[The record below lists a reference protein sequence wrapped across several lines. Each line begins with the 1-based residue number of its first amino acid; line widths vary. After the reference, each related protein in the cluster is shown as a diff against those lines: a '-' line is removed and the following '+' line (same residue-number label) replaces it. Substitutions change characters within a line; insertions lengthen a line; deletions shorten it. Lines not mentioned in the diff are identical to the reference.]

1 LSKNLQKKVAYDRID
16 PQHLIDLQT
25 ANYEALIKMA
35 ISYSDGLIMSSENL
49 PESTVNQIKQSKK
62 PQLNYVDST
71 NEEVFIEFY
80 SNFF

>member
-16 PQHLIDLQT
+16 PQQLIDLQI
-25 ANYEALIKMA
+25 ANYEALIKIA
-35 ISYSDGLIMSSENL
+35 ISYSDGLIMSSENI
-49 PESTVNQIKQSKK
+49 PESSVNQIKQSKK

-80 SNFF
+80 SKFF